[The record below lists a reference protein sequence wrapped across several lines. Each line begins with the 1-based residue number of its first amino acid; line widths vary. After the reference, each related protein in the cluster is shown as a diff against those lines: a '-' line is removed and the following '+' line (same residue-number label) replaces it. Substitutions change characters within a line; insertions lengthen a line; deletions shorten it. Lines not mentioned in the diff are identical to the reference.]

1 MRWIYE
7 MCLCL
12 IVFVDAVFVE
22 DDNFYARRD
31 LSFDKVFV
39 FAATS
44 IEINC
49 TYLEINCTNI

>member
-1 MRWIYE
+1 